1 MRAICTRFVPVG
13 ALAAGLLVIASP
25 ATASDK
31 DWDKASDVGAI
42 ALTAWSIGVPVV
54 TGDGKGA
61 LQAAGSIGVAYGV
74 STGLKEIFPERR
86 PDGSDNRSF
95 PSGHTAASFGAAAS
109 ILERRGPGEGIPA
122 FALATFVGV
131 ARVEADKHHWYDV
144 LAGAAI
150 GTGTGLLL
158 THPLADKRI
167 AVVPWVDSTGGGA
180 SVAMAF

>member
-1 MRAICTRFVPVG
+1 MRLPCTRFAPTS
-13 ALAAGLLVIASP
+13 AFAAGLLTVASP
-25 ATASDK
+25 AAASDK

-42 ALTAWSIGVPVV
+42 ALTAWSIGVPAV

-61 LQAAGSIGVAYGV
+61 LQAAGSIGASYAVA
-74 STGLKEIFPERR
+74 TGLKEIFPERR

-109 ILERRGPGEGIPA
+109 IFERRGASEGIPA

-131 ARVEADKHHWYDV
+131 ARVKADKHHWYDV
-144 LAGAAI
+144 LAGAAV
-150 GTGTGLLL
+150 GTGSGLLL
-158 THPLADKRI
+158 TRPLADKRI
-167 AVVPWVDSTGGGA
+167 AVVPWVDSSGGGA